1 MAKIYPNLPD
11 EFHSSLGEYKIFEA
25 LKKLSDDWYVY
36 YSVNWQSRDNNGK
49 IRWGEAD
56 FIIFNQF
63 YGILIIEAKSGGIC
77 YENGEWIQTR
87 LDNNKKFKMKNPF
100 IQADRSKFVLID
112 SLSSKIPIGEKCL
125 VEKAVWFPSIKK
137 ECIKGINLPLE
148 YHELLVLTEDD
159 LESPEK
165 SIIDIFNY
173 YNSKKYTNLSYNTT
187 EIIKNMILPCFNLVP
202 SISNTNKE
210 IEYRFCQLTN
220 EQSKILD
227 YISDQD
233 FVAIEGAAG
242 TGKTLVAIEHAK
254 RISIQGKVLFLCY
267 NRFLNQHIRNMNS
280 GVREVEYYTIH
291 SFLSKFS
298 HGEDLFDIEN
308 CKYVL
313 NEVDFYDLDYSY
325 IVIDETQ
332 DIEDGLIEIIYEKC
346 KTQSVGLYV
355 FYDKNQL
362 IYQSKLPSIIKNFD
376 TKLSLK
382 KNCRNTLK
390 INLSINS
397 IFNIPVITNEL
408 CIVGNMPKFN
418 YSFSKEKIFS
428 RIESCIDYYL
438 NNGFTLSDI
447 VILSLSSEDRS
458 IIGSNTHINKYQIS
472 NVESKESIF
481 FTTSKKYKG
490 LESNVVL
497 VVDFDLNEYEDEI
510 YKRNSYVAFSRA
522 RQHLEVF
529 SIITNDNTEHVNNE
543 SINELLRV
551 ARKNKML
558 INNLDK
564 NNYQI

>member
-159 LESPEK
+159 LEAPEK

-187 EIIKNMILPCFNLVP
+187 EIIKNMILRCFNLVP

-242 TGKTLVAIEHAK
+242 TGKTLVAIEHA
-254 RISIQGKVLFLCY
+254 
-267 NRFLNQHIRNMNS
+267 
-280 GVREVEYYTIH
+280 
-291 SFLSKFS
+291 
-298 HGEDLFDIEN
+298 
-308 CKYVL
+308 
-313 NEVDFYDLDYSY
+313 
-325 IVIDETQ
+325 
-332 DIEDGLIEIIYEKC
+332 
-346 KTQSVGLYV
+346 
-355 FYDKNQL
+355 
-362 IYQSKLPSIIKNFD
+362 
-376 TKLSLK
+376 
-382 KNCRNTLK
+382 
-390 INLSINS
+390 
-397 IFNIPVITNEL
+397 
-408 CIVGNMPKFN
+408 
-418 YSFSKEKIFS
+418 
-428 RIESCIDYYL
+428 
-438 NNGFTLSDI
+438 
-447 VILSLSSEDRS
+447 
-458 IIGSNTHINKYQIS
+458 
-472 NVESKESIF
+472 
-481 FTTSKKYKG
+481 
-490 LESNVVL
+490 
-497 VVDFDLNEYEDEI
+497 
-510 YKRNSYVAFSRA
+510 
-522 RQHLEVF
+522 
-529 SIITNDNTEHVNNE
+529 
-543 SINELLRV
+543 
-551 ARKNKML
+551 
-558 INNLDK
+558 
-564 NNYQI
+564 